1 MRNVDARRAEDEK
14 NRQALLT
21 AYESARTAN
30 EAKTSF
36 LARMSHDI
44 RTPMNAIVGMT
55 AIARQMRGIRRRYRT
70 AWIRSVFPVSIF

>member
-1 MRNVDARRAEDEK
+1 MWDKRHQLHYYSYYSALIEQDTGGGFLLLMRNVDARRAEDEK

-44 RTPMNAIVGMT
+44 RTL
-55 AIARQMRGIRRRYRT
+55 
-70 AWIRSVFPVSIF
+70 

>member
-1 MRNVDARRAEDEK
+1 MRNVDVKREEDEK

-21 AYESARTAN
+21 AYESAKTAN
-30 EAKTSF
+30 EAKTNF

-55 AIARQMRGIRRRYRT
+55 AIAQANAGDTEKNTGLSAQDQYLQ
-70 AWIRSVFPVSIF
+70 